1 MESVMMLS
9 AKDADSFVM
18 AIMAFSTFTI
28 SAATAANVPASAR
41 DDASRLPMAFM
52 EDFMPS
58 GSWIPSFEVRPF
70 TTSPRLP
77 ISLPESAIFC
87 LFSSNWLLRLFS
99 SASALLR
106 LVCHCMVR
114 LSASPYF
121 SADCCRAARRYSIF
135 SVCVEILRSST
146 SFFAF
151 SASTLSAFCA

>member
-1 MESVMMLS
+1 MLS
-9 AKDADSFVM
+9 AKVADSFVM
-18 AIMAFSTFTI
+18 EIMAFSALTI
-28 SAATAANVPASAR
+28 AAATAAKPPASAS
-41 DDASRLPMAFM
+41 DCASRLPMAFM
-52 EDFMPS
+52 DDFMLS
-58 GSWIPSFEVRPF
+58 GSWIPSFEVRRF

-121 SADCCRAARRYSIF
+121 SADCWSAALRYSIF
-135 SVCVEILRSST
+135 STCVEILRSKT
-146 SFFAF
+146 SFLAF
-151 SASTLSAFCA
+151 RASTLSAFCA